1 MTLGQNRLAG
11 LVVICMGAAILL
23 YAQRYGFGTIARIGP
38 GFFPQVL
45 SALLIIL
52 GGMVFFVPDDEGAT
66 SVTLTWSEARAFA
79 FSIASVVLIALLIRP
94 AGVVPASF
102 IAAFVAS
109 FAHREATLFRRLV
122 LSMTVAVIAAA
133 VFVYALGMNL
143 RLFGRLL

>member
-66 SVTLTWSEARAFA
+66 SVTLTWAEARAFA
-79 FSIASVVLIALLIRP
+79 FSIASVVLIALLIGP

-109 FAHREATLFRRLV
+109 LAHREATLFQRLV